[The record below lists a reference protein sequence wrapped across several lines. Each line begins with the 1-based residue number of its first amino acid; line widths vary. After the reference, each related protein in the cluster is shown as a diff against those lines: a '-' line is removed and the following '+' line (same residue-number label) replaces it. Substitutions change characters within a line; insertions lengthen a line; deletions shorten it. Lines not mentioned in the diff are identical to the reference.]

1 MNELTQGSRRT
12 LRGLYRCNEIKKQRK
27 SFILETRAS
36 IKNNMDFFFFFLDNL
51 GSVKKNLQGNC

>member
-36 IKNNMDFFFFFLDNL
+36 IKNNMDFFFDNL
-51 GSVKKNLQGNC
+51 GSV